1 MTDELPMLRNSERF
15 AFKRCQAQWNWAW
28 NYQPGG
34 IGLTPIFEPQ
44 GARWFGS
51 MLHVA
56 LAEWYTPPDQSEI
69 KSNKKRG
76 FIRGKNPLET
86 WEELCKEAYAQL
98 RTTEFGDGEQ
108 EWATAKELGAVMLAG
123 YLAHH
128 GIDEAWEVL
137 MPEQRFSAK
146 IPYNNRQKRMLEK
159 SDSRMNPSTRVRW
172 ATGGRFITLLVGTF
186 DMPIRD
192 HSVAGN
198 PIKIVDHK
206 STGKKESIAHLTKD
220 DQVGTYISVST
231 GFLRNAK
238 IISAG
243 EAVTGVI
250 FNYLRKSKPTTDRPT
265 NDNGQFLNKD
275 GSVSKNQ
282 GVPLFWREEIPRNKA
297 NRIRQIV
304 RIADDAESI
313 QAVRGGSIPVTKNPG
328 EHCAWCDFRDLCD
341 VDEDGGDVEGFI
353 RDGFKTQDM
362 YADHR
367 MGAINSKE
375 SVEAKKESGVR

>member
-1 MTDELPMLRNSERF
+1 VTDELPMLRNSERF

-51 MLHVA
+51 MLHIA
-56 LAEWYTPPDQSEI
+56 LAEWYTPP
-69 KSNKKRG
+69 K
-76 FIRGKNPLET
+76 GKNGFCRGRDPRET
-86 WEELCKEAYAQL
+86 WEELAKEAHTKL
-98 RTTEFGDGEQ
+98 RTTDFNEEVEQ
-108 EWATAKELGAVMLAG
+108 EWADARDLGAIMLAG

-128 GIDEAWEVL
+128 GIDESWEVL
-137 MPEQRFSAK
+137 MPEQRFDAK

-172 ATGGRFITLLVGTF
+172 ATGGRFITRLVGTF

-192 HSVAGN
+192 HSVTGS

-206 STGKKESIAHLTKD
+206 STGKRESIAHLTKD
-220 DQVGTYISVST
+220 DQIGTYISVST

-238 IISAG
+238 LIESN
-243 EAVTGVI
+243 EAVTGVT
-250 FNYLRKSKPTTDRPT
+250 FNYLRKSKPKDDRQT
-265 NDNGQFLNKD
+265 NEKGQFLNKD

-282 GVPLFWREEIPRNKA
+282 GVPLFWREEVLRNKS
-297 NRIRQIV
+297 NRIRQVV
-304 RIADDAESI
+304 RIADDAEAI
-313 QAVRGGSIPVTKNPG
+313 AAVRSGALPILKNPG
-328 EHCAWCDFRDLCD
+328 EHCAWCDFKDLCD
-341 VDEDGGDVEGFI
+341 VDEDGGDVEQYI
-353 RDGFKTQDM
+353 KDAFKTQDM

-367 MGAINSKE
+367 IGAINSKE
-375 SVEAKKESGVR
+375 SVEAKKTSGVR

>member
-1 MTDELPMLRNSERF
+1 MSLNNQLPMLRNSERA

-28 NYQPGG
+28 NYGPDG

-51 MLHVA
+51 MLHIA
-56 LAEWYTPPDQSEI
+56 LAEWYTPPMKDG
-69 KSNKKRG
+69 KRASG
-76 FIRGKNPLET
+76 FVRGKDPRET
-86 WEELCKEAYAQL
+86 WEELCKEAYANI
-98 RTTEFGDGEQ
+98 RTTEYAEDTEQ

-123 YLAHH
+123 YLAEY

-137 MPEQRFSAK
+137 MPEQRFDAK
-146 IPYNNRQKRMLEK
+146 IPFNNRQKKMLES
-159 SDSRMNPSTRVRW
+159 SDNRMNLSTRLRFNSS
-172 ATGGRFITLLVGTF
+172 GGFITRLVGTF

-192 HSVAGN
+192 HSVAGE

-220 DQVGTYISVST
+220 DQIGTYISTAT
-231 GFLRNAK
+231 GFLRKAK
-238 IISAG
+238 LIEAS

-250 FNYLRKSKPTTDRPT
+250 FNYLRKSKPKDDRPQ
-265 NDNGQFLNKD
+265 NEKGQFLNKD

-297 NRIRQIV
+297 NRIRQVV
-304 RIADDAESI
+304 RIADDAEAI
-313 QAVRGGSIPVTKNPG
+313 GAVRSGALPVLKNPG
-328 EHCAWCDFRDLCD
+328 EHCAWCDFKELCD
-341 VDEDGGDVEGFI
+341 VDEDGGDVEQFI
-353 RDGFKTQDM
+353 HDAFKIQDM

-367 MGAINSKE
+367 QGAINSKE
-375 SVEAKKESGVR
+375 SVESKKESGVR